1 MKLIKNIIA
10 RTLAIWALLVFIST
24 MFIFFWF
31 YLICFL
37 LPDPYKTKYHRNVSQ
52 IWMSIF
58 LFLIGCSYSVKGKE
72 VFKGIENAVIVCN
85 HNSLIDIPI
94 STPFLPR
101 ANKTIAKKSFVY
113 VPIFG
118 WIYQFAS
125 VLVDRKDH
133 NSRKESY
140 DKMIWVL
147 NNGLDMLIY
156 PEGTR
161 NKTNEPLKSFYD
173 GAFKLSIEA
182 QKPIIPVVLL
192 NTKKILPARPI
203 LYFTPGKIDMHI
215 LPAIYPQG
223 HDKDSLK
230 NAVYDLM
237 ANYYLAH
244 NDKK

>member
-113 VPIFG
+113 VPVFG

-161 NKTNEPLKSFYD
+161 NKTKEPLKSFYD